1 MSRKEK
7 TGRVVST
14 KGTKTIVV
22 AVDEFKKHPKYGKYM
37 KNTVKFHAHDAEET
51 CNEGDTVTI
60 IECAPISKLKTWT
73 LKSILERSQELAV
86 Q

>member
-1 MSRKEK
+1 MPRKEK

-14 KGTKTIVV
+14 KTKQTIVV
-22 AVDEFKKHPKYGKYM
+22 AIDAFKKHPKYGKYLRR
-37 KNTVKFHAHDAEET
+37 TEKFHAHDADET
-51 CNEGDTVTI
+51 CNEGDLVTI

-73 LKSILERSQELAV
+73 LKSVDERSEQLVA